1 MKKAATKV
9 VGFGWKNIILINMNA
24 NELKL
29 GNIVKRAIGWSD
41 NERLH
46 PVLFSNEPYIID
58 SINHLDCDL
67 CDYPSEKNSITATL
81 EDLQPI
87 TLTEEWL
94 RRFAKR
100 KEVIFFILDDRL
112 SISIE
117 NILYI
122 NGQYWGK
129 LLHVHQLQNLYF
141 ALNGEELTLIP

>member
-94 RRFAKR
+94 RRFGFVKTN
-100 KEVIFFILDDRL
+100 EIDRWEL
-112 SISIE
+112 KGFGIVDISTPQCKH
-117 NILYI
+117 L
-122 NGQYWGK
+122 
-129 LLHVHQLQNLYF
+129 HQLQNLYF
-141 ALNGEELTLIP
+141 ALNGEELTLIQ